1 MKRVEKMVL
10 SREQD
15 LARQLDGE
23 KDPGISFEETGID
36 YLAIDEGHSY
46 KNLRTVSNIPGAAI
60 EGSQRARDLHL
71 KTEYLR
77 ERHGGRVITIATA
90 TPIANS
96 ITEAHVMQR
105 YLRPDLLADAGVEH
119 FDAWAATF
127 GQTVTAIEM
136 APTGGGNY
144 RVATRFARYQNV
156 PEMLRMFHVFAD
168 VKTAQDLDLP
178 TPQARCAGRRATRC

>member
-1 MKRVEKMVL
+1 
-10 SREQD
+10 
-15 LARQLDGE
+15 
-23 KDPGISFEETGID
+23 
-36 YLAIDEGHSY
+36 
-46 KNLRTVSNIPGAAI
+46 
-60 EGSQRARDLHL
+60 L

-77 ERHGGRVITIATA
+77 ERHGERVITMATA

-127 GQTVTAIEM
+127 GQTVTEIEM

-144 RVATRFARYQNV
+144 RMATRFARFQILC
-156 PEMLRMFHVFAD
+156 PPCSCSRLRDWPRRSAD
-168 VKTAQDLDLP
+168 LCFSSQLV
-178 TPQARCAGRRATRC
+178 RRAGRADATTKYEKYERGSGCARRSVPNPRATARQG

>member
-1 MKRVEKMVL
+1 M
-10 SREQD
+10 
-15 LARQLDGE
+15 
-23 KDPGISFEETGID
+23 
-36 YLAIDEGHSY
+36 
-46 KNLRTVSNIPGAAI
+46 
-60 EGSQRARDLHL
+60 
-71 KTEYLR
+71 
-77 ERHGGRVITIATA
+77 ATA

-119 FDAWAATF
+119 FDEWAATF

-144 RVATRFARYQNV
+144 RMATRFARYQNV
-156 PEMLRMFHVFAD
+156 PEMLRLWHVFAD

-178 TPQARCAGRRATRC
+178 IPELAARPDGQRALRRS